1 MKDSKDIHVPPLT
14 TPQAAEY
21 LNLRSSTLEVWR
33 VTGRGPIFCR
43 LGSRAIRYRQ
53 DDLDEFI
60 EAGRRDSTSTAD
72 AARVIPESTT
82 DQADSRNGK

>member
-1 MKDSKDIHVPPLT
+1 MKDLKKIHVPPLT

-21 LNLRSSTLEVWR
+21 LNLMPSTLEIWR

-60 EAGRRDSTSTAD
+60 DAGRRDSTSTRGD
-72 AARVIPESTT
+72 DTMEPV
-82 DQADSRNGK
+82 DGDGKK